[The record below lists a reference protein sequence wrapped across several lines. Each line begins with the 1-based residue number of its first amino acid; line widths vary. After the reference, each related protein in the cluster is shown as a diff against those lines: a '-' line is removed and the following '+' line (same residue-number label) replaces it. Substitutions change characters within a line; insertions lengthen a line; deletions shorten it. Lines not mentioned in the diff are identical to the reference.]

1 MSLVADRILNLAVQ
15 RVRENFR
22 LAFIEARIN
31 PPSGD
36 TLHPL
41 TRAHATN
48 REILLGAAMSAQ
60 LVLDDQVAAAKRQS
74 RVIPEQRAADDDE

>member
-1 MSLVADRILNLAVQ
+1 MSLVTDRILNLAVQ
-15 RVRENFR
+15 RVRERCR
-22 LAFIEARIN
+22 LAFIDARIN

-41 TRAHATN
+41 TLAAAGN
-48 REILLGAAMSAQ
+48 REILLSAALSAQ

-74 RVIPEQRAADDDE
+74 RVIPEQRAADDDQ